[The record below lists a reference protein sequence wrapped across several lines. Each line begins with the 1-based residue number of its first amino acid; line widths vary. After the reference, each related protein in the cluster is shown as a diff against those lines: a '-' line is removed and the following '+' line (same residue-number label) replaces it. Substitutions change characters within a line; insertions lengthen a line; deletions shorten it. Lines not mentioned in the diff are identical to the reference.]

1 MPTREW
7 ARQGAGD
14 VTPAM
19 PRQPGDEPAD
29 TPSDGEL
36 DPLNAANSEFRA
48 ISEERILDL
57 LLHGDLTL
65 QGLVPWSSNYTF
77 LVMVEDAEMQ
87 ALAVYKPARGE
98 QRLWDFPAGTLCR
111 REVAAYLLSHVLGWP
126 AIPPVLLRE
135 GPEGLGSVQF
145 FVHTD
150 WEEHF
155 FTLREDPTHDMA
167 LRQMAVF
174 DYVVNNAD
182 RKGGHVI
189 KGQDGRL
196 WAIDHGLTFHV
207 DYKLRSVIWDYAGEA
222 IPTAW
227 IEDLRRLHE
236 ALAEDSAI
244 ITALLELIEP
254 DELAALRRRIMAML
268 RQKVCPRPRR
278 DWRNVPYP
286 LV

>member
-1 MPTREW
+1 
-7 ARQGAGD
+7 
-14 VTPAM
+14 VTPAI
-19 PRQPGDEPAD
+19 PRQPGDEAPN
-29 TPSDGEL
+29 TPGD
-36 DPLNAANSEFRA
+36 SEPTSPNRSA
-48 ISEERILDL
+48 SEPRSASEERILDL
-57 LLHGDLTL
+57 LLHGNLTL

-77 LVMVEDAEMQ
+77 LVLVEDAEMQ
-87 ALAVYKPARGE
+87 ALAVYKPERGE

-111 REVAAYLLSHVLGWP
+111 REVAAYLLSRVLGWP

-155 FTLREDPTHDMA
+155 FTLREDPANATA
-167 LRQMAVF
+167 LRQIAVF
-174 DYVVNNAD
+174 DYVANNAD

-189 KGQDGRL
+189 KGQDERL

-207 DYKLRSVIWDYAGEA
+207 DYKLRTVIWDYAGEP
-222 IPTAW
+222 IPTTW
-227 IEDLRRLHE
+227 VEDLRRVHD
-236 ALAEDSAI
+236 ALDEGSPVVE
-244 ITALLELIEP
+244 ALLELIEP
-254 DELAALRRRIMAML
+254 EELTALRRRISVVL
-268 RQKVCPRPRR
+268 RRGVYPRPRR

>member
-1 MPTREW
+1 MS
-7 ARQGAGD
+7 
-14 VTPAM
+14 
-19 PRQPGDEPAD
+19 RQPGDEP
-29 TPSDGEL
+29 PSMSDDSEL
-36 DPLNAANSEFRA
+36 GSAEGPSSEPRHV
-48 ISEERILDL
+48 SEERILDL

-77 LVMVEDAEMQ
+77 LVTVEDAEMQ

-98 QRLWDFPAGTLCR
+98 QRLWDFPASTLCR
-111 REVAAYLLSHVLGWP
+111 REVAAYLLSRILGWP

-155 FTLREDPTHDMA
+155 FTLREDSAHDAA

-196 WAIDHGLTFHV
+196 WAIDHGLTFHA
-207 DYKLRSVIWDYAGEA
+207 DYKLRTVIWDYAGET
-222 IPTAW
+222 IPATW
-227 IEDLRRLHE
+227 IEDLRRLRQK
-236 ALAEDSAI
+236 LTDDSTI
-244 ITALLELIEP
+244 VDALLELIER
-254 DELAALRRRIMAML
+254 DELEALQQRIMVLLRRGIYP
-268 RQKVCPRPRR
+268 KPRR

>member
-1 MPTREW
+1 
-7 ARQGAGD
+7 

-19 PRQPGDEPAD
+19 SRPPGDQ
-29 TPSDGEL
+29 PSSMPDNGEL
-36 DPLNAANSEFRA
+36 GAAKEPISELQHV
-48 ISEERILDL
+48 SEERILDL
-57 LLHGDLTL
+57 LLHGELAL

-87 ALAVYKPARGE
+87 SLAVYKPARGE

-111 REVAAYLLSHVLGWP
+111 REVAAYLLSRVLGWP

-145 FVHTD
+145 LVHTD

-155 FTLREDPTHDMA
+155 FTLREDPAHDTA

-207 DYKLRSVIWDYAGEA
+207 DYKLRTVIWDYAGET
-222 IPTAW
+222 IPATW
-227 IEDLRRLHE
+227 MGDLRRLRQ
-236 ALAEDSAI
+236 ALAADSTI
-244 ITALLELIEP
+244 VDPLLELIERN
-254 DELAALRRRIMAML
+254 ELVALRQRLATVLRRG
-268 RQKVCPRPRR
+268 VFPRPRR